1 MIVSQMPIIRL
12 KEGEE
17 KNMKMKS
24 HKVLSI
30 ILVMA
35 VVFTGIN
42 FSAVKTYAGTKS
54 RYMKS
59 YNKLDKKCKKKFTYS
74 GSQYEMNK
82 DSGEEYKLWDKE
94 LNKDYNKIKKAL
106 PNNKVKKLVASE
118 LKWIKK
124 RDKTAKKAASGW
136 KGGSGYTMIYNL
148 SLTKQTKSR
157 IKWLIKNYA

>member
-1 MIVSQMPIIRL
+1 M
-12 KEGEE
+12 
-17 KNMKMKS
+17 NMKS

-30 ILVMA
+30 ILASAVM
-35 VVFTGIN
+35 FTGIN
-42 FSAVKTYAGTKS
+42 FSAVKTYTGTKLS
-54 RYMKS
+54 YTKS
-59 YNKLDKKCKKKFTYS
+59 YNKLEKKCKKKFTYS
-74 GSQYEMNK
+74 SSQYEMNK
-82 DSGEEYKLWDKE
+82 DSGEEYKLWNKE
-94 LNKDYNKIKKAL
+94 LNKDYNKIKKAM

-124 RDKTAKKAASGW
+124 RDKTAKKAAADW

>member
-1 MIVSQMPIIRL
+1 MIVSQMPNIRL

-54 RYMKS
+54 SYMKS
-59 YNKLDKKCKKKFTYS
+59 YNKLDKKCKKKF
-74 GSQYEMNK
+74 
-82 DSGEEYKLWDKE
+82 
-94 LNKDYNKIKKAL
+94 KKCRIF
-106 PNNKVKKLVASE
+106 NVGKTCT
-118 LKWIKK
+118 K
-124 RDKTAKKAASGW
+124 R
-136 KGGSGYTMIYNL
+136 Y
-148 SLTKQTKSR
+148 R
-157 IKWLIKNYA
+157 R

>member
-1 MIVSQMPIIRL
+1 MPIIRL

-54 RYMKS
+54 SYMKS

-94 LNKDYNKIKKAL
+94 LNKDYNKIKKHC
-106 PNNKVKKLVASE
+106 
-118 LKWIKK
+118 
-124 RDKTAKKAASGW
+124 
-136 KGGSGYTMIYNL
+136 
-148 SLTKQTKSR
+148 R
-157 IKWLIKNYA
+157 IIR

>member
-1 MIVSQMPIIRL
+1 MD
-12 KEGEE
+12 
-17 KNMKMKS
+17 MKS

-30 ILVMA
+30 ILASAVM
-35 VVFTGIN
+35 FTGIN
-42 FSAVKTYAGTKS
+42 FSAVKTYA
-54 RYMKS
+54 
-59 YNKLDKKCKKKFTYS
+59 KKFTYS
-74 GSQYEMNK
+74 SSQYEMNK
-82 DSGEEYKLWDKE
+82 DSGEEYKLWNKE
-94 LNKDYNKIKKAL
+94 LNKDYNKIKKAM

-124 RDKTAKKAASGW
+124 RDKTAKKAAADW